1 MRTGMIALRAGL
13 MMASLITVSL
23 LPIAGPAL
31 AQEEGAAA
39 RPAAP
44 APAAAAGVPA
54 AGNRTSNANANAIKP
69 GSMVAPHGQNG
80 FGGGAAVPG
89 LFRENPGNGLYGAS
103 SGGF

>member
-39 RPAAP
+39 RPA

-89 LFRENPGNGLYGAS
+89 LYRENPGNGLYGAS